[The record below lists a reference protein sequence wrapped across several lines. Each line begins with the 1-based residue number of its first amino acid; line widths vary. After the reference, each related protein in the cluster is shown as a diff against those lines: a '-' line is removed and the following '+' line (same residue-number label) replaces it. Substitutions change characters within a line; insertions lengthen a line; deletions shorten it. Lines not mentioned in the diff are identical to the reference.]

1 MIGRTIDTRCYGQ
14 TVFKARKARQCRE
27 MDGLFMRQ
35 KDELN
40 GRQKCMRLRK
50 VDMYEVMMD
59 KAMDQWNLTWII
71 DEALKEKCG
80 KQIMTTKHFSVATNV
95 TTFVINSFKLQ

>member
-1 MIGRTIDTRCYGQ
+1 ME
-14 TVFKARKARQCRE
+14 RKARQCRE

-40 GRQKCMRLRK
+40 GKQECMQLRK

-59 KAMDQWNLTWII
+59 KAMNQWTLTWMT
-71 DEALKEKCG
+71 DEALK
-80 KQIMTTKHFSVATNV
+80 
-95 TTFVINSFKLQ
+95 

>member
-14 TVFKARKARQCRE
+14 TVFMERKARQCRE

-35 KDELN
+35 KDELK
-40 GRQKCMRLRK
+40 GRKKCMRLRK

-59 KAMDQWNLTWII
+59 KAMNQWTLTWMT
-71 DEALKEKCG
+71 DEVLKEKCG
-80 KQIMTTKHFSVATNV
+80 
-95 TTFVINSFKLQ
+95 